1 MTTLVGKTLK
11 NRYRVIDSL
20 GRGGMAEV
28 YRVWDEYRSVDIA
41 MKVLRQDIAQ
51 DPIFLRRFKREAQSL
66 AKLQHPSIVRFYGM
80 EREGLLAFLLM
91 EYIEGQSLQ
100 SEILLSENHP
110 LSNQRILEILK
121 PICSALNYAHKMGLA
136 HCDLKPGNILIE
148 AGGRVLLTDFGIAR
162 TMDAA
167 TSTLVGAGTPAYM
180 SPESIKGM
188 DPTPQSDIYSLGIV
202 LYEML
207 TGGERPFIGE
217 RATITGT
224 TAEKVRWEHLHLNA
238 VPVSKLNPG
247 VDRRIDDVIA
257 KCLAKDPRQRYSS
270 ALDVYIAMEALLAVG
285 KVHGSGEKQT
295 SQIIDESISRKHE
308 NEAFQNQAVNK
319 PKLKKEK
326 EYDLSGFDP
335 DDGSPIFKEHVPVSN
350 EPGKP
355 IFRNLLIALGIT
367 LLLYIG
373 VNNYKSSQARRLIEL
388 EQTQSVRATGTAS
401 FKATA
406 TESAKQ
412 SVLKEIN
419 NIKKSSREFS
429 VYPGDKNF
437 VLVEDNTDGNFE
449 CHLIE
454 SGIYKDFII
463 QAQITNPEDISAGWD
478 YGIIFRIYDN
488 NGMFRLRIDSSGNWA
503 LMDNT
508 ENKFKSIASGNTEV
522 IRKASNSINTIDI
535 FVQSDKG
542 YLMINHSLVAELDL
556 SARMSGGFV
565 GICTDMLD
573 SMGKTGNKI
582 HVGNVRLWEL
592 P

>member
-1 MTTLVGKTLK
+1 MAGLIGKTLK

-110 LSNQRILEILK
+110 FSNQRILEILK

-148 AGGRVLLTDFGIAR
+148 SGGRVLLTDFGIAR

-180 SPESIKGM
+180 SPELIKGM

-224 TAEKVRWEHLHLNA
+224 TAEKVRWEHVHLNA
-238 VPVSKLNPG
+238 APVSRLNPG

-257 KCLAKDPRQRYSS
+257 KCLAKDPHQRFTN
-270 ALDVYIAMEALLAVG
+270 ALDIYAVLNTIFMEKKAL
-285 KVHGSGEKQT
+285 HPKQIENARDIKQE
-295 SQIIDESISRKHE
+295 SDQEVESSRDES
-308 NEAFQNQAVNK
+308 
-319 PKLKKEK
+319 EK
-326 EYDLSGFDP
+326 
-335 DDGSPIFKEHVPVSN
+335 
-350 EPGKP
+350 
-355 IFRNLLIALGIT
+355 
-367 LLLYIG
+367 
-373 VNNYKSSQARRLIEL
+373 
-388 EQTQSVRATGTAS
+388 
-401 FKATA
+401 
-406 TESAKQ
+406 
-412 SVLKEIN
+412 
-419 NIKKSSREFS
+419 
-429 VYPGDKNF
+429 DK
-437 VLVEDNTDGNFE
+437 
-449 CHLIE
+449 LIE
-454 SGIYKDFII
+454 SDKKKVNKLPDDDVQISHNNDKSIKTKKTGVFILAGLALIILLFGINLAKNGTQSNGSGNEPKEQESLDSIAAIEKEALEIPLSSVDKHFSLIDFPGLVTSSQECKLIGTREFEDFII
-463 QAQITNPEDISAGWD
+463 QMTVTDSSSNGTEWD
-478 YGIIFRIYDN
+478 YGIVFRRNKGDDRYELSFSN
-488 NGMFRLRIDSSGNWA
+488 SGNWHLIFNRKDGFHHTVVSDFSEA
-503 LMDNT
+503 IHSSDGATNIIKL
-508 ENKFKSIASGNTEV
+508 IAKGT
-522 IRKASNSINTIDI
+522 
-535 FVQSDKG
+535 KG
-542 YLMINHSLVAELDL
+542 YLLINNQFAGQLDL
-556 SARMSGGFV
+556 SDRQNYGEIQ
-565 GICTDMLD
+565 ICAGLLGSVINSENTVYVD
-573 SMGKTGNKI
+573 
-582 HVGNVRLWEL
+582 NVLIWVI
-592 P
+592 PQ

>member
-1 MTTLVGKTLK
+1 M
-11 NRYRVIDSL
+11 
-20 GRGGMAEV
+20 
-28 YRVWDEYRSVDIA
+28 
-41 MKVLRQDIAQ
+41 
-51 DPIFLRRFKREAQSL
+51 
-66 AKLQHPSIVRFYGM
+66 
-80 EREGLLAFLLM
+80 
-91 EYIEGQSLQ
+91 
-100 SEILLSENHP
+100 
-110 LSNQRILEILK
+110 
-121 PICSALNYAHKMGLA
+121 NYAHKMGLA

-148 AGGRVLLTDFGIAR
+148 SGGRVLLTDFGIAR

-180 SPESIKGM
+180 SPELIKGL

-238 VPVSKLNPG
+238 APVSKLNPG
-247 VDRRIDDVIA
+247 VDRRIDDVIV
-257 KCLAKDPRQRYSS
+257 KCLAKDPHQRFTN

-285 KVHGSGEKQT
+285 KVHASGEKQT
-295 SQIIDESISRKHE
+295 SQIIDESIPRKHE

-335 DDGSPIFKEHVPVSN
+335 DDGSPIFKEHVPVLN

-355 IFRNLLIALGIT
+355 IFRNLLIGLGIT

-373 VNNYKSSQARRLIEL
+373 VNYYKSSQARRLIEL

-503 LMDNT
+503 LIDNT
-508 ENKFKSIASGNTEV
+508 ENEFKSIASGNTEV